1 MTETSVPLKSLF
13 DLTGRIAIVTGGSR
27 GLGFQM
33 AEALGEFGATV
44 ILTARKQ
51 NELDAAVETL
61 KAQGAKA
68 MAWAG
73 DFSRNETVPAFLD
86 WLKVNY
92 DRVDILVNNA
102 GTSWGADAEDY
113 PIDGWNKVLTT
124 NLTGP
129 FLLTQAIAKHY
140 MIPQG
145 KGRVINIA
153 SVEGLQG
160 HHVSMGGMIGYTA
173 AKGGMVNMTRGL
185 AAEWGRYGIT
195 VNAIAPGYFPSKL
208 TAVILQKIEGFV
220 VENTPLGKLGND
232 NDLKGTVVLFAS
244 DAGGHITGQALA
256 IDGGATAI

>member
-1 MTETSVPLKSLF
+1 MTATSIPLKSLF

-33 AEALGEFGATV
+33 AEALAEFGATV

-61 KAQGAKA
+61 KARGAKA
-68 MAWAG
+68 AAWAG

-86 WLKVNY
+86 WLKANY

-129 FLLTQAIAKHY
+129 FLLTQAIAKQY
-140 MIPQG
+140 MIRQG

-220 VENTPLGKLGND
+220 VENTPLGKLGSD
-232 NDLKGTVVLFAS
+232 NDLKGTAVLFAS
-244 DAGGHITGQALA
+244 DAGGHITGQILA